1 MENKRG
7 LSTVVSIMILVLL
20 VITLISII
28 WVMVNN
34 LVEEELEE
42 AGTCFGIFE
51 ELTINNKFTC
61 YNSSSNEVHF
71 SLNIGE
77 IDIDKVLVS
86 VSNNVDGSQVF
97 EISNV
102 LSDITNLRSYSSGKE
117 VKLPGKNSGRT
128 YIVSNFFSEPDSIRV
143 APVIGTTTCEVSDS
157 LYEINDCSTIV

>member
-1 MENKRG
+1 MKNKRG
-7 LSTVVSIMILVLL
+7 LSTVISIMILVLL
-20 VITLISII
+20 VISLISII

-34 LVEEELEE
+34 MIEKELEGAE
-42 AGTCFGIFE
+42 TCFGIFDE
-51 ELTINNKFTC
+51 VSLNNKFTC
-61 YNSSSNEVHF
+61 YDASSNEVHF

-77 IDIDKVLVS
+77 IDLDKVLVS
-86 VSNNVDGSQVF
+86 VSDKVGSQIF

-102 LSDITNLRSYSSGKE
+102 LSNITNLRPYSSGTE

-128 YIVSNFFSEPDSIRV
+128 YIVSNFLSEPDSIRV